1 MSSDSS
7 YSPEISSLE
16 HSEETND
23 VKVVLTADIAAE
35 IIKEAKDAIEAGEV
49 SEDLLA
55 RIVQYYL
62 AITGSDQD
70 TASYSIVEN
79 SAYALFALHVIEFL
93 PIMLSSNG
101 PFATSHLNK
110 NSANVTTIR
119 IGHMRTVYSSTVRL
133 LTRYESAST
142 QEQYILP
149 YLIILITRLLPTAMD
164 LCEIQDRETFLQ
176 VLYQNA
182 EIALSSTVCLLDIVH
197 AVFNGYSFVG
207 PLEDLYAALSA
218 EETENPCESDSEDQM
233 QFMPFANPTNPASKT
248 NKSNAKK
255 RRYPLLSLSITQLLA
270 DLVTITAEYGEECQ
284 KLVRSLWT
292 KYLSQHG
299 RPRLTQMK
307 ALGIQRQLIV
317 YICTKAPK
325 KVLTEMLLGFSKQIV
340 SHIRCCFIGKG
351 QLLFTRSSTKA
362 GKGKNKRT
370 IFDEPNK
377 KKGSKNAIK
386 EDTVQ
391 RYRDLCSWVF
401 VASVELSLMVIK
413 ACDLTSL
420 IHPYVEICFYY
431 NEVVPS
437 SLRFFPCRVKI
448 LTAMTNLSEGPDSKK
463 PLYIPLLHSVME
475 MIIEVV
481 KPASSSSNAGGDTA
495 SYADSIGKW
504 RSRIVAENAEGS
516 LSGSL
521 LSLKALLL
529 CPKELSNTLI
539 YRKTVFYESLNLFC
553 TNIIPY
559 LYHPAFPEL
568 MYKPTNYLK
577 HLVLSMK
584 EKENLLGHE
593 YKIHYTSVVRPT
605 YMEICMILDGLR
617 RAINRHIALVDA
629 VRLDLRLHSK
639 NLIDGGIPAAMK
651 AIRKRI
657 VDDGFTI
664 QGQDEEGNDDNDDNK
679 YGQCNVQDRT
689 IPTLSQLLEKYT
701 SIKGERTVLQKEEAG
716 DSKRYKVLDPSDES
730 SEDYES
736 DEEYSDN
743 SVIDKSNKGDPTD
756 FDAMEREDSELSSGS
771 SSGIDLGANFDEDI
785 VNDLILPHS

>member
-1 MSSDSS
+1 MSSDYS

-16 HSEETND
+16 HSEETNE
-23 VKVVLTADIAAE
+23 VKVVLTADIATAV
-35 IIKEAKDAIEAGEV
+35 IKEAKDAIEAGEV

-55 RIVQYYL
+55 RIVQYHL
-62 AITGSDQD
+62 AIAGSDQD
-70 TASYSIVEN
+70 TASYSIVEDT
-79 SAYALFALHVIEFL
+79 AYVLFALHAMEFL
-93 PIMLSSNG
+93 PTMLSSTG
-101 PFATSHLNK
+101 PFVNASLNK
-110 NSANVTTIR
+110 NNANITSIR
-119 IGHMRTVYSSTVRL
+119 IGHMRAVYSSTIKL

-142 QEQYILP
+142 QEQHVLP
-149 YLIILITRLLPTAMD
+149 YLLILITRLLPTAME
-164 LCEIQDRETFLQ
+164 LCEPQDKEVFLQ

-197 AVFNGYSFVG
+197 AVFNGYSYTS
-207 PLEDLYAALSA
+207 PLEDLYAALSS
-218 EETENPCESDSEDQM
+218 EEEAGNPYESDSEDQI
-233 QFMPFANPTNPASKT
+233 QSASVVKPTDSLAKPKQ
-248 NKSNAKK
+248 SNTKK
-255 RRYPLLSLSITQLLA
+255 RKYPLLTLSITQLLA
-270 DLVTITAEYGEECQ
+270 ELVTITTGHGEECQ
-284 KLVRSLWT
+284 KLIRSLWT

-317 YICTKAPK
+317 YVCTKAPR

-362 GKGKNKRT
+362 GKRKNNRT
-370 IFDEPNK
+370 IFDESNK
-377 KKGSKNAIK
+377 KKGSKNATK
-386 EDTVQ
+386 DDAVQ

-413 ACDLTSL
+413 ACDLTNL
-420 IHPYVEICFYY
+420 IHSYVEICFYY
-431 NEVVPS
+431 NEVVPA

-463 PLYIPLLHSVME
+463 PLYIPLLHSIME
-475 MIIEVV
+475 TIIEVV
-481 KPASSSSNAGGDTA
+481 KPISSSSNTGGDST

-553 TNIIPY
+553 KNIIPY

-568 MYKPTNYLK
+568 MYKPTHYLK
-577 HLVLSMK
+577 HLILSMK

-593 YKIHYTSVVRPT
+593 YKVHYTSTVRPT
-605 YMEICMILDGLR
+605 YMEICMILDELR
-617 RAINRHIALVDA
+617 RAINRHIALIDA

-651 AIRKRI
+651 AIQKRVI
-657 VDDGFTI
+657 DDRFTV
-664 QGQDEEGNDDNDDNK
+664 QGQDEEESKDNNDNK
-679 YGQCNVQDRT
+679 CDQRDAQHKIV
-689 IPTLSQLLEKYT
+689 PTLSQLLDVYT
-701 SIKGERTVLQKEEAG
+701 SIKGERTVLQKEEG
-716 DSKRYKVLDPSDES
+716 EDPKRYKVWDSSDKS
-730 SEDYES
+730 TEDYS
-736 DEEYSDN
+736 DDSTAD
-743 SVIDKSNKGDPTD
+743 ISNKDVLTD
-756 FDAMEREDSELSSGS
+756 FDAMEKEDSELSSGS
-771 SSGIDLGANFDEDI
+771 SSGIDLAADFDEDI
-785 VNDLILPHS
+785 INDLVLPNP